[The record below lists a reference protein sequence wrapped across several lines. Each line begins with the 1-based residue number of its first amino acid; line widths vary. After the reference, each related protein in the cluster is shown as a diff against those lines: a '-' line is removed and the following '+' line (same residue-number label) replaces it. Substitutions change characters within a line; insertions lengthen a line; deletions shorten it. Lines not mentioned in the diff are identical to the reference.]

1 MQIYYQSSEG
11 QLIDLISRPYMM
23 LTDTG
28 LFNYERKYTQLDNAF
43 PYIAD
48 WANDMVVQ
56 PFKIVITAD
65 NEKEYL
71 QNIARLTEV
80 FDRDIGLKQSGR
92 LYVGDWYV
100 DCYIF
105 SSTKPS
111 KYLKTLKTTVE
122 FQLVAEDGDWKSLHS
137 ISFNPENAQIVDGYD
152 YPYDYPFDY
161 GYRHY
166 DTKLDNSDSYIDS
179 DIRITIYG
187 QSTNPEITIGD
198 NIYRLNETTIGINE
212 KVIIDSTN
220 HTITRFRPDG
230 STENLFDYRD
240 RANDIFAKVTTG
252 INQVDWDNSFRFDV
266 DLIPRR
272 AEPKLYTGEIEPVYP
287 IDGDNLRY

>member
-28 LFNYERKYTQLDNAF
+28 LFNYERKYTQLGNAF

-65 NEKEYL
+65 NENEYL

-92 LYVGDWYV
+92 LYVGDWYL

-105 SSTKPS
+105 SSTKLS

-137 ISFNPENAQIVDGYD
+137 ISFNPENAQIIDGYD
-152 YPYDYPFDY
+152 YSYDYPFDY
-161 GYRHY
+161 GYKHY
-166 DTKLDNSDSYIDS
+166 DTRLDNSDSYIDS

-187 QSTNPEITIGD
+187 HCTNPEITIGD

-220 HTITRFRPDG
+220 HTITRFRSDG